1 MTNKSFLEELYFGYV
16 MPFDRK
22 VRRGSKVDKIAKI
35 AEEKCDAFR
44 EKLSDELKKE
54 FDNALCLQAS
64 QMCEAELEAF
74 IFGCRFIFRLL
85 GACCGDEKN
94 DFLPEE
100 LLRTGGEAI

>member
-1 MTNKSFLEELYFGYV
+1 MLTSAILKAYNSYAKSRMQTHF
-16 MPFDRK
+16 K
-22 VRRGSKVDKIAKI
+22 VIY
-35 AEEKCDAFR
+35 

-85 GACCGDEKN
+85 CACCGDENN
-94 DFLPEE
+94 DFLTEE

>member
-1 MTNKSFLEELYFGYV
+1 MTNKSFLEELYFGNV

-54 FDNALCLQAS
+54 FDNA
-64 QMCEAELEAF
+64 
-74 IFGCRFIFRLL
+74 
-85 GACCGDEKN
+85 
-94 DFLPEE
+94 
-100 LLRTGGEAI
+100 